1 MAAVRTKPHS
11 AGTEVVERGPARIA
25 SKMVP
30 VTSTIDIQP
39 SRLGLSRIK
48 MLEGLEPSVL
58 DRLARQCAWR
68 RFEAGQVLINRD
80 AESHEVFLIV
90 SGRVRVNIYT
100 AAGRQVTFRE
110 LHEGDTVGEISA
122 VDGGRRSADVVAL
135 SDGLSASLGAADFR
149 QLLRDEPL
157 VTERFMRYL
166 VQLVRLLS
174 DSVIELSTL
183 GVQNRI
189 HAEILRLAQGDS
201 SGGPTRLIAP
211 SPKHADIAARVST
224 TREQVSRELSA
235 LTRSGL
241 LEKHADGMRVTDVE
255 RLAVMVQQATM
266 QA

>member
-1 MAAVRTKPHS
+1 MLVTTA
-11 AGTEVVERGPARIA
+11 TEL
-25 SKMVP
+25 
-30 VTSTIDIQP
+30 QP

-48 MLEGLEPSVL
+48 MLEGLEPAVL

-68 RFEAGQVLINRD
+68 RFEAGQILINRD
-80 AESHEVFLIV
+80 AEARDVLLIV

-110 LHEGDTVGEISA
+110 LQEGDTVGEISA
-122 VDGGRRSADVVAL
+122 VDSGRRSADVVAL
-135 SDGLSASLGAADFR
+135 SDGLAASLGAADFR
-149 QLLRDEPL
+149 VLLRDEPL
-157 VTERFMRYL
+157 VNERFMRYL

-189 HAEILRLAQGDS
+189 HAEILRLAQADAG
-201 SGGPTRLIAP
+201 SGLARLISPA
-211 SPKHADIAARVST
+211 PKHADIAARVST

-255 RLAVMVQQATM
+255 RLALMVQQATM

>member
-1 MAAVRTKPHS
+1 MLVTTA
-11 AGTEVVERGPARIA
+11 TEL
-25 SKMVP
+25 
-30 VTSTIDIQP
+30 QP

-48 MLEGLEPSVL
+48 MLEGLEPSML

-68 RFEAGQVLINRD
+68 RFESGQVLINRD
-80 AESHEVFLIV
+80 AEARDVFLIV

-110 LHEGDTVGEISA
+110 LQEGDTVGEISA
-122 VDGGRRSADVVAL
+122 VDSGRRSADVVAL
-135 SDGLSASLGAADFR
+135 SDGLAASLGAADFR
-149 QLLRDEPL
+149 ALLRDEPL
-157 VTERFMRYL
+157 VNERFMRYL

-174 DSVIELSTL
+174 ESVIELSTL

-189 HAEILRLAQGDS
+189 HAEILRLAQADAG
-201 SGGPTRLIAP
+201 SGSARLISP

-241 LEKHADGMRVTDVE
+241 LEKHADGMRVTDIE
-255 RLAVMVQQATM
+255 RLALMVQQATM